1 MMKYKLESKMK
12 NLKELPNEY
21 QEDIKKAIKILK
33 ENGATE
39 IYIFGSIEK
48 GNFNKNSDI
57 DIAIRGVKQENFYK
71 VASILMFE
79 IEKEIDLI
87 DLDDENDKFARML
100 IDKNILVRIDNML

>member
-1 MMKYKLESKMK
+1 MK

-87 DLDDENDKFARML
+87 DLDDEKDKFARML
-100 IDKNILVRIDNML
+100 IDKNILVRIDNIL

>member
-1 MMKYKLESKMK
+1 MK
-12 NLKELPNEY
+12 NLKELPVEY
-21 QEDIKKAIKILK
+21 QKDIKKALKILK
-33 ENGATE
+33 QNGATE

-57 DIAIRGVKQENFYK
+57 DIAIRGVEQENFYK

-79 IEKEIDLI
+79 IEKQIDLI

-100 IDKNILVRIDNML
+100 IDKNILVRIDNIL

>member
-1 MMKYKLESKMK
+1 MR
-12 NLKELPNEY
+12 NLKELPVEY
-21 QEDIKKAIKILK
+21 QKDIKKALKILK
-33 ENGATE
+33 QNGATE
-39 IYIFGSIEK
+39 IYIFGSIAK
-48 GNFNKNSDI
+48 GNFSKKSDI

-100 IDKNILVRIDNML
+100 IDKNILVRIDNIL

>member
-1 MMKYKLESKMK
+1 MM
-12 NLKELPNEY
+12 NLKELPVEY
-21 QEDIKKAIKILK
+21 QEDIKKALKILK
-33 ENGATE
+33 QNGATE
-39 IYIFGSIEK
+39 IYIFSSIEK
-48 GNFNKNSDI
+48 GNFNKNSDV

-100 IDKNILVRIDNML
+100 IDKNILVRIDDIL

>member
-1 MMKYKLESKMK
+1 MK
-12 NLKELPNEY
+12 NLKELPIEY

-39 IYIFGSIEK
+39 VFIFGSVVN
-48 GNFNKNSDI
+48 GNFNEKSDL
-57 DIAIRGVKQENFYK
+57 DIAIRGIKQENFYK

-100 IDKNILVRIDNML
+100 IDKNILVRIDDIL

>member
-1 MMKYKLESKMK
+1 MK

-39 IYIFGSIEK
+39 IYIFASIKK

-79 IEKEIDLI
+79 LKNEFDLI
-87 DLDDENDKFARML
+87 DLDDKPNRFSQML
-100 IDKNILVRIDNML
+100 LTVGGLLKVG

>member
-1 MMKYKLESKMK
+1 MK

-87 DLDDENDKFARML
+87 DLDDENDKFSQML
-100 IDKNILVRIDNML
+100 IDKNILVRIDNIL

>member
-1 MMKYKLESKMK
+1 MK
-12 NLKELPNEY
+12 NLKELPVEY
-21 QEDIKKAIKILK
+21 QKHIKKALKILK
-33 ENGATE
+33 QNGATE

-79 IEKEIDLI
+79 IEQEIDLI
-87 DLDDENDKFARML
+87 DLDDENDK
-100 IDKNILVRIDNML
+100 KE

>member
-1 MMKYKLESKMK
+1 MK
-12 NLKELPNEY
+12 NLKEIPIEY
-21 QEDIKKAIKILK
+21 QKDIKKALKILK
-33 ENGATE
+33 QNGATE

-71 VASILMFE
+71 VASILMFG

-100 IDKNILVRIDNML
+100 IDKNILVRIDDIL

>member
-87 DLDDENDKFARML
+87 DLDDENHKL
-100 IDKNILVRIDNML
+100 LEC

>member
-1 MMKYKLESKMK
+1 MK

-33 ENGATE
+33 QNGATE

-87 DLDDENDKFARML
+87 DLDDENDKFSQML
-100 IDKNILVRIDNML
+100 IDKNILVRIDNIL

>member
-1 MMKYKLESKMK
+1 MK
-12 NLKELPNEY
+12 NLKEIPIEY
-21 QEDIKKAIKILK
+21 QKDIKKALKILK
-33 ENGATE
+33 QNGATE

-100 IDKNILVRIDNML
+100 IDKNILVRIDDIL

>member
-1 MMKYKLESKMK
+1 MM
-12 NLKELPNEY
+12 NLKELPVEY
-21 QEDIKKAIKILK
+21 QEDIKKALKILK
-33 ENGATE
+33 QNGSTE

>member
-1 MMKYKLESKMK
+1 MM
-12 NLKELPNEY
+12 NLKELPVEY
-21 QEDIKKAIKILK
+21 QEDIKKALKILK
-33 ENGATE
+33 QNGSTE

-100 IDKNILVRIDNML
+100 IDKNILVRIDNIL

>member
-87 DLDDENDKFARML
+87 DLDDEKDKFARML
-100 IDKNILVRIDNML
+100 IDKNILVRIDNIL

>member
-1 MMKYKLESKMK
+1 M
-12 NLKELPNEY
+12 
-21 QEDIKKAIKILK
+21 
-33 ENGATE
+33 
-39 IYIFGSIEK
+39 GSIEK

-57 DIAIRGVKQENFYK
+57 DIAITGVKQENFYK

-100 IDKNILVRIDNML
+100 IDKNKLVRIDNIL

>member
-1 MMKYKLESKMK
+1 MDKILS
-12 NLKELPNEY
+12 LPLTY

-87 DLDDENDKFARML
+87 DLDDEKDKFARML
-100 IDKNILVRIDNML
+100 IDKNILVRIDNIL

>member
-1 MMKYKLESKMK
+1 MM
-12 NLKELPNEY
+12 NLKELPVEY
-21 QEDIKKAIKILK
+21 QEDIKKALKILK
-33 ENGATE
+33 QNGATE

-48 GNFNKNSDI
+48 GNFNKNSDV
-57 DIAIRGVKQENFYK
+57 DIAIRGVKQKNFYK

-100 IDKNILVRIDNML
+100 IDKNILVRIDNIL